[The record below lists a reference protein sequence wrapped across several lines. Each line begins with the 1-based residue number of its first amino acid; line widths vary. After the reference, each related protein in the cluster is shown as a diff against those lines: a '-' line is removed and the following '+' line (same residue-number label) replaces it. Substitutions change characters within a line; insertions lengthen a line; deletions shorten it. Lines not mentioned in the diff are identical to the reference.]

1 MLPCPASP
9 YGTKKAGMGKPAC
22 RRKDACGHNG

>member
-1 MLPCPASP
+1 MLPCLASP
-9 YGTKKAGMGKPAC
+9 YCTKKAGMGKPTC

>member
-9 YGTKKAGMGKPAC
+9 YGTKKTGMGKPTC
-22 RRKDACGHNG
+22 RRKDACGHND